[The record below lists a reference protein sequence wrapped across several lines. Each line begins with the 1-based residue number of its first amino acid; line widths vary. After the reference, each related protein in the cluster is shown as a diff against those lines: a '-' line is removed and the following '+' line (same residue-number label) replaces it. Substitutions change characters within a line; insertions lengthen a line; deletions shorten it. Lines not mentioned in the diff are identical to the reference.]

1 MKQQLH
7 HFKLFIMEKCALKSL
22 VSMKHCMVII
32 TNQNLKKE
40 RQMVNYNS
48 LFPLENN
55 PTGHETP
62 VPPSPQ

>member
-1 MKQQLH
+1 
-7 HFKLFIMEKCALKSL
+7 MEKCALKSL

-32 TNQNLKKE
+32 TNQNLKKCKNNKE

-55 PTGHETP
+55 PTGQETP